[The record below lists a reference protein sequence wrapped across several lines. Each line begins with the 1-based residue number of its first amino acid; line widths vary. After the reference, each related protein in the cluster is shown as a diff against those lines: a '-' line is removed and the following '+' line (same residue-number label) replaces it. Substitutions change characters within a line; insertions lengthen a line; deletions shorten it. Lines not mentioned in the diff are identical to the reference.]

1 MSDRMT
7 FWLDDVRVFLH
18 DGGRRG
24 KLLDPR
30 RNVDDVSINYI
41 AFSALGKELDEG
53 ARALRLRLKV
63 VVFPALDER
72 DPRRSALI
80 GIGKAL
86 SELRFA
92 TRLTW
97 DDPRRVS
104 KGRSRLG
111 NKVLKDPCEH
121 VAEVAIAFDRCR
133 TVFGEAEHLF
143 VTPENEFR
151 RDGETWVLKYGD
163 ESARVKPSKGLAYIK
178 ELIEHPRKHI
188 DATELIQRVGG
199 MAATSEDDQIGEDD
213 QGLEAAT
220 VGAALREDGLSVTV
234 GGASLPRDSAT
245 EDAWR
250 KALDQ
255 LQDGVDG
262 AKASGDAEEI
272 TKAQSRLNV
281 FKKERSR
288 HYNYMGRERDYSDPR
303 EKARNAVSGA
313 IGRAKNILEREIPLL
328 GKHIRN
334 SVKGSGAAFA
344 YNPEHSVDWAL

>member
-1 MSDRMT
+1 MA
-7 FWLDDVRVFLH
+7 FWLDDVRVFLD

-24 KLLDPR
+24 KVLDPR

-188 DATELIQRVGG
+188 DATELIQRIGG
-199 MAATSEDDQIGEDD
+199 VADTC
-213 QGLEAAT
+213 
-220 VGAALREDGLSVTV
+220 GAVFREDGLWETI
-234 GGASLPRDSAT
+234 GGASSPRDRRTAEAYRQGLAEAKT
-245 EDAWR
+245 EAENAEERGDAVEAKKAWQR
-250 KALDQ
+250 FEDIKKALNR
-255 LQDGVDG
+255 
-262 AKASGDAEEI
+262 E
-272 TKAQSRLNV
+272 
-281 FKKERSR
+281 
-288 HYNYMGRERDYSDPR
+288 YNDKGRERDSSDPR
-303 EKARNAVSGA
+303 EKARKAVGNA
-313 IGRAKNILEREIPLL
+313 IDRAKRKLECEIPLL
-328 GKHIRN
+328 GEHIRR
-334 SVKGSGAAFA
+334 SVKSSGAGFV
-344 YNPEHSVDWAL
+344 YNPEHQVTWDL